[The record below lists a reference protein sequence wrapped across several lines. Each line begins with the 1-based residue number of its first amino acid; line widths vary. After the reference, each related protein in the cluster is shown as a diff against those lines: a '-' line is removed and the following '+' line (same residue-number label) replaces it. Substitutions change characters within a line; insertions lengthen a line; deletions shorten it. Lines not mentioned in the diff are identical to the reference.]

1 MAAHPEGPHQ
11 TSGRPILSPRR
22 RHRYRAWAWIVAI
35 ALVLAAIV
43 FAGIGL
49 VIHRAEP
56 ILRGRVIET
65 LSTRFKSR
73 VELAE
78 IHVWL
83 ADGLHVE
90 GKGLKIYGA
99 TDPNPWEAGVQPL
112 LDVPE
117 FRFQTALRNLFRE
130 PMRVDTILVDGL
142 TLNIP
147 PASQRSE
154 MRSLRRRGK
163 TSIVVDQFVCT
174 NTTLL
179 INTTR
184 PAKPPLEFD
193 ISDLRLQ
200 QVGPGQP
207 LRFDAKLVNPKPIG
221 IIHSTGL
228 FGPVNESRPRDSALA
243 GTYSFTHADLAS
255 FKGIAGI
262 LSSSGRYGGTLGRIE
277 VDGETSTPDFQ
288 LTVSGHPVPLHT
300 DFHAIVDGTDGDTYL
315 DPVRARIRE
324 SSLTARGKVVRVKT
338 GHGHDIQMNLVL
350 NRASI
355 QDLLWL
361 GVKTDPPIMTGTVKM
376 TAALNLPAGTDDLSE
391 RLHLQGKFEVND
403 AHFSNDK
410 VQTRIDAL
418 SLRSL
423 GRPELAR
430 QASEMTVPTK
440 LQGVF
445 DLTHGMLLF
454 SLLHF
459 QVPGTSAT
467 MTGQYSLDGS
477 TFDFHGTLNMEA
489 KLSQMTTGWKSIL
502 LKPVDPFFSKNG
514 NGTEI
519 PFKITGTRSEP
530 HFGLD
535 LHH

>member
-1 MAAHPEGPHQ
+1 LAAHPEGPHP
-11 TSGRPILSPRR
+11 TSPAPIASLR
-22 RHRYRAWAWIVAI
+22 RHRYRTWAWITAI
-35 ALVLAAIV
+35 AVVLAAGV
-43 FAGIGL
+43 FAGIRL
-49 VIHRAEP
+49 VIVRAEP

-78 IHVWL
+78 IHVWI

-99 TDPNPWEAGVQPL
+99 SDPNPWEPGVQPL

-147 PASQRSE
+147 AANQRSE

-163 TSIVVDQFVCT
+163 MSIVVAQFVCT

-184 PAKPPLEFD
+184 PAKPPLEFA

-200 QVGPGQP
+200 EVGPGQP
-207 LRFDAKLVNPKPIG
+207 LRFEAKLVNPKPIG

-228 FGPVNESRPRDSALA
+228 FGPLDETRPRDSAVA
-243 GTYSFTHADLAS
+243 GTYSFTHADLAT

-262 LSSSGRYGGTLGRIE
+262 LSSTGRYGGMLGRIE
-277 VDGETSTPDFQ
+277 VDGETDTPDFQ

-315 DPVRARIRE
+315 DPVRARIKE
-324 SSLTARGKVVRVKT
+324 SYLTARGKVVRVTT
-338 GHGHDIQMNLVL
+338 GHGHEIQMNVVL

-361 GVKTDPPIMTGTVKM
+361 GVKTEPPVMTGTVKM

-391 RLHLQGKFEVND
+391 RLSLQGKFEVSD
-403 AHFSNDK
+403 GYFSNDK
-410 VQTRIDAL
+410 LQTRIDAL

-423 GRPELAR
+423 GRPKLAR
-430 QASEMTVPTK
+430 EASEMIVPTE
-440 LQGVF
+440 LRGVF
-445 DLTHGMLLF
+445 DLTHGMLVF
-454 SLLHF
+454 SSLHF
-459 QVPGTSAT
+459 QVPGTSAA

-502 LKPVDPFFSKNG
+502 LKPVDPFFSKHG
-514 NGTEI
+514 NGTEV
-519 PFKITGTRSEP
+519 PFKISGTRSEP
-530 HFGLD
+530 RFELD
-535 LHH
+535 FHP

>member
-1 MAAHPEGPHQ
+1 LAAHPEGPYP
-11 TSGRPILSPRR
+11 TSRAPIVSFRR
-22 RHRYRAWAWIVAI
+22 RRRYRTGAWIVGV
-35 ALVLAAIV
+35 ALVLAATV
-43 FAGIGL
+43 FVCVRL
-49 VIHRAEP
+49 VIFRAEP
-56 ILRGRVIET
+56 ILRQRVIET

-78 IHVWL
+78 IHVWI
-83 ADGLHVE
+83 ADGLHVQ

-99 TDPNPWEAGVQPL
+99 TDPNPFEAGVQPL

-117 FRFQTALRNLFRE
+117 FRFQTAVRNLFRE

-147 PASQRSE
+147 AANQRSE

-163 TSIVVDQFVCT
+163 MSIAVDQFVCT

-184 PAKPPLEFD
+184 PGKPPLEFD
-193 ISDLRLQ
+193 ISELRLQ
-200 QVGPGQP
+200 EVGPGQP

-221 IIHSTGL
+221 DIHSTGR
-228 FGPVNESRPRDSALA
+228 FGPMDEGRPRDSALT
-243 GTYSFTHADLAS
+243 GTYSFTHADLAT

-262 LSSSGRYGGTLGRIE
+262 LSSTGRYRGTLGRIE
-277 VDGETSTPDFQ
+277 VDGETDTPDFR

-338 GHGHDIQMNLVL
+338 GHGHDIQMNVVL

-361 GVKTDPPIMTGTVKM
+361 GVKTDPPIMTGTLRM
-376 TAALNLPAGTDDLSE
+376 TAALQLPAGSDDLSD
-391 RLHLQGKFEVND
+391 RLSLQGKFEVSHG
-403 AHFSNDK
+403 HFSNDK
-410 VQTRIDAL
+410 LQTRIDAL
-418 SLRSL
+418 SMRSL
-423 GRPELAR
+423 GRPKLAP
-430 QASEMTVPTK
+430 QASERTVPTE

-445 DLTHGMLLF
+445 GLAHRMLTF
-454 SLLHF
+454 TSLQF
-459 QVPGTSAT
+459 QVPGTSAA

-477 TFDFHGTLNMEA
+477 TFDFHGTLKMEA
-489 KLSQMTTGWKSIL
+489 RLSQMTTGWKSIL

-514 NGTEI
+514 NGTEV

-535 LHH
+535 FHH